1 MKQISFVS
9 VWVQTHAIDCNKN
22 HHRRARIMTTLL
34 RVLCLHD
41 EQSNAAQLATQ
52 WSRLEEKLAERH
64 GVELVFCNGPIIIL
78 PPAEAWPGGGGGGTT
93 SDESYYRPPAADQD
107 GEEEAMSI
115 PRAWW
120 TREHQ
125 GVKDT
130 DTSGATLVLT
140 DGDSIRTAVTGL
152 DASLMLL
159 RQIWTSSP
167 FIGIVGVG
175 QGASMASLLTAS
187 VLEPPPHFLVLVNGA
202 SLFPDE
208 EQLSTIP
215 TLHLVDDEDNDD
227 DKDQIHQKKLL
238 RQQFPGI
245 VARRTGHGRDD
256 CNVIGRFIC
265 DQTNALFQSDD
276 SLQQVSLQLALYEVE
291 CQAEDAI
298 ARHIADHP
306 PSSLMAVIRPNM
318 VALPNRRHET
328 PLAGAPCPSEFLV
341 ARERRRDNNHNTD
354 SNDNK

>member
-1 MKQISFVS
+1 MASAS
-9 VWVQTHAIDCNKN
+9 SSS
-22 HHRRARIMTTLL
+22 LL

-41 EQSNAAQLATQ
+41 EQSNATQLATQ

-64 GVELVFCNGPIIIL
+64 GVELVFCNGPIIVL
-78 PPAEAWPGGGGGGTT
+78 PPTTAWPAGEEDGCGTT
-93 SDESYYRPPAADQD
+93 SESYYPPTAADMN

-120 TREHQ
+120 AREQQ
-125 GVKDT
+125 GANDT
-130 DTSGATLVLT
+130 DTTAGAGTSLVLT

-187 VLEPPPHFLVLVNGA
+187 VLEPPPHFLVLVDGA

-215 TLHLVDDEDNDD
+215 TLHLVDENEEDEDNTQ
-227 DKDQIHQKKLL
+227 DQIHQKKLL

-245 VARRTGHGRDD
+245 VARRTGHCRDD
-256 CNVIGRFIC
+256 CNAIGRFIC

-276 SLQQVSLQLALYEVE
+276 SMQQVSLQLALYEAE

-341 ARERRRDNNHNTD
+341 ARERRPG
-354 SNDNK
+354 

>member
-1 MKQISFVS
+1 MATPSS
-9 VWVQTHAIDCNKN
+9 S
-22 HHRRARIMTTLL
+22 LL

-41 EQSNAAQLATQ
+41 EQSNASRLATQ
-52 WSRLEEKLAERH
+52 WSQMEKKLAERH
-64 GVELVFCNGPIIIL
+64 GVELVFFNGPIIL
-78 PPAEAWPGGGGGGTT
+78 PRKEGEETT
-93 SDESYYRPPAADQD
+93 SEASYPIANNSGDEATDT
-107 GEEEAMSI
+107 

-120 TREHQ
+120 TKGQ
-125 GVKDT
+125 GLQKEEEQQEEDHKY
-130 DTSGATLVLT
+130 DGGSGGGQGDYLVLT
-140 DGDSIRTAVTGL
+140 DGDSIRSVTGL

-187 VLEPPPHFLVLVNGA
+187 VLEPHPHFLVLVNGA
-202 SLFPDE
+202 SLFPDP

-215 TLHLVDDEDNDD
+215 TLHLIDRDDTEKEEDENNSN
-227 DKDQIHQKKLL
+227 KNPMKRLL
-238 RQQFPGI
+238 QQQFPGI
-245 VARRTGHGRDD
+245 VTRRTGHLRDE
-256 CNVIGRFIC
+256 CNSIGRFIC
-265 DQTNALFQSDD
+265 DQTNALFRSDH
-276 SLQQVSLQLALYEVE
+276 SLQQVSLQLALYEAE

-318 VALPNRRHET
+318 VALPNHRHET

-341 ARERRRDNNHNTD
+341 ARERRQNHVEESCPTSSD
-354 SNDNK
+354 VSVPAD